1 MRNIDVINPTISFMA
16 TAIVPIWN
24 DCTSN
29 IVDVR
34 RHDLNLDPEDV
45 KKSLK
50 KDTKVIIAVNMAGI
64 PAPIDEMREFYDGYI
79 IEDCAH
85 STYTPGAGT
94 KGDIAVWSFQAVK
107 TMPIGD
113 GGMITTN
120 DYDLYQKLQSLAWFV
135 ESTYSRISGKLT
147 LILRKIK

>member
-1 MRNIDVINPTISFMA
+1 MKALGMKNIDVINPTISFMA

-34 RHDLNLDPEDV
+34 RHDLNLDPVDV

-64 PAPIDEMREFYDGYI
+64 PAPIDDIREFYDGYI

-85 STYTPGAGT
+85 R
-94 KGDIAVWSFQAVK
+94 WS
-107 TMPIGD
+107 
-113 GGMITTN
+113 
-120 DYDLYQKLQSLAWFV
+120 
-135 ESTYSRISGKLT
+135 
-147 LILRKIK
+147 